1 MTLATHL
8 VLPLVRSDGGL
19 TALARVAK
27 EVHPSQVY
35 ELLQALSEATGALVM
50 GGEAELGEGVLRILN
65 RIRVGS

>member
-8 VLPLVRSDGGL
+8 VLPLVRLPGGL

-35 ELLQALSEATGALVM
+35 ELLQALSEATGELIR
-50 GGEAELGEGVLRILN
+50 GGEVELGEGVLNILN
-65 RIRVGS
+65 RVRVSS